1 MDQQPEKKHGP
12 DLLKILEAAEILK
25 MGKSTVYKLV
35 STKELPSIRIGRMIR
50 ISRED
55 IDKFLS
61 DHRITRRTWI

>member
-1 MDQQPEKKHGP
+1 MDQHTEKKQAP
-12 DLLKILEAAEILK
+12 DLLKIPEAAEILK
-25 MGKSTVYKLV
+25 MGRSTVYKLI

-61 DHRITRRTWI
+61 DHHVSLWTWK

>member
-1 MDQQPEKKHGP
+1 MDQQTEKKQAP
-12 DLLKILEAAEILK
+12 DLLKIPEAAEILK
-25 MGKSTVYKLV
+25 MGRSTVYKLI

-61 DHRITRRTWI
+61 DHRIYRRTW

>member
-1 MDQQPEKKHGP
+1 MDQQTEKKQAP

-25 MGKSTVYKLV
+25 MGKSTVYKLI

-50 ISRED
+50 IRRED

-61 DHRITRRTWI
+61 DHRVTRITWK